1 MTCNTCIPRVR
12 SRSNSQSIQ
21 YSVCCHTNS
30 GNKLNQLKDG
40 ASLDGRVSRMNLYYP
55 KLCARHRIPS
65 ICSSETSQYRMKKAR
80 RYRSCMSNASD
91 LASSVDLNEF
101 KSSRSYTRKLSTS
114 SSRTDVS
121 LKASS
126 SSKYLKVPRR
136 SSKVYL
142 PPTERLNIE
151 EEKQKTKLVQA
162 NEDFV
167 LLDVASP
174 SKPVKTHK
182 ESLNKVHFHL
192 NMTDDE
198 DEDKKNDKISIQ
210 QESEQQSRKKPKSID
225 QEMVNKTPTVL
236 SNSNILIENGNQIE
250 NERKNNRVIMETPN
264 DVKQIAQLNTDNVGA
279 INETKRNKPS
289 MNEDKIEW
297 DSYWDSL
304 ELNAVGEIK

>member
-1 MTCNTCIPRVR
+1 
-12 SRSNSQSIQ
+12 
-21 YSVCCHTNS
+21 
-30 GNKLNQLKDG
+30 
-40 ASLDGRVSRMNLYYP
+40 
-55 KLCARHRIPS
+55 
-65 ICSSETSQYRMKKAR
+65 MKKAR

-121 LKASS
+121 LRASS

-174 SKPVKTHK
+174 SKPVKAHK

-198 DEDKKNDKISIQ
+198 DADNNKNDKISIQ
-210 QESEQQSRKKPKSID
+210 QESEQQSRKKPKNID
-225 QEMVNKTPTVL
+225 QEMANKTPTVL

-250 NERKNNRVIMETPN
+250 NEKKNNRVITETSN
-264 DVKQIAQLNTDNVGA
+264 DIKKIAKLNTDDVGE
-279 INETKRNKPS
+279 INEAKRNKPS
-289 MNEDKIEW
+289 MSEDKIEW